1 MSLRTKIANTLIGT
15 GRSIG
20 RSEGK
25 SELAVVVSDHSIT
38 ARMVDVDESK
48 LAWDSDMYRYGN
60 LYVEGYANPVKPT
73 VETHTDLEEPDT
85 ASIDTSDVAD
95 EQPDE
100 ADTDYTDSPHVSLIS
115 SPRYREYMRND
126 LISQLLNP
134 RQQWRLIA
142 YGIIALAIVMVINV
156 VITLSAAGV
165 F

>member
-1 MSLRTKIANTLIGT
+1 MSIRTKIANVLIGT
-15 GRSIG
+15 GRSLG

-48 LAWDSDMYRYGN
+48 LAWDDDMYRYGN
-60 LYVEGYANPVKPT
+60 LYIEGYANPVKPT
-73 VETHTDLEEPDT
+73 VKTHTELEEPDT
-85 ASIDTSDVAD
+85 ASIEDSDASDQQHDAD
-95 EQPDE
+95 G
-100 ADTDYTDSPHVSLIS
+100 TDDADSPHVSLIS